1 MGDIGKKGP
10 TCTLA
15 PPKNYKKTILPISAE
30 KKPNIITMFAYVQEN
45 IETVPFH

>member
-1 MGDIGKKGP
+1 MIDVGKKIP
-10 TCTLA
+10 TGTRQ
-15 PPKNYKKTILPISAE
+15 KTIKKTILPISAE